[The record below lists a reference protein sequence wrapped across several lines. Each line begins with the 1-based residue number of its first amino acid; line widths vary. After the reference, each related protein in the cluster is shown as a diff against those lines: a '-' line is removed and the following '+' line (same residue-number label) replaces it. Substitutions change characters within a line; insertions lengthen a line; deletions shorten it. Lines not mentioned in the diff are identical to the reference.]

1 MSMTAPLVLLFFAAP
16 PPPEVTAHNRA
27 AMAHYLRGDFEAA
40 YTEFCAVYAALPD
53 PARDRRAREDA
64 MGSIR
69 SALRKL
75 HAADPRTPEPLCR
88 LATHL
93 RGHIAALTEAHPGQP
108 DLLEIRGNQ
117 ELLATVTHD
126 LAPYGPTACDPP
138 SERSPAKKPADDPGP
153 TSATPPPERR
163 SPPPP
168 TDAAAPTAGTPP
180 AADPGPKPA
189 RRDSADPRHLKIA
202 GGVAL
207 GLAGAALGIMAWRIA
222 DEAALNDDIDA
233 LERAAAGRP
242 FTPDERDALGD
253 LRGHARSSRWQALG
267 VGFAG
272 VGLAAIGTA
281 LLVVGHRAARTHRT
295 AAAPMWLPGGAGLT
309 VHVRLGARASKR
321 GARR

>member
-93 RGHIAALTEAHPGQP
+93 RGHIAALSEAHPGQP

-138 SERSPAKKPADDPGP
+138 SERSPAKNPADAPGP
-153 TSATPPPERR
+153 TSTTPTPERR

-180 AADPGPKPA
+180 ATAPGPKPA
-189 RRDSADPRHLKIA
+189 PPDPRRLKIA
-202 GGVAL
+202 GGAAL
-207 GLAGAALGIMAWRIA
+207 GLAG
-222 DEAALNDDIDA
+222 
-233 LERAAAGRP
+233 
-242 FTPDERDALGD
+242 
-253 LRGHARSSRWQALG
+253 
-267 VGFAG
+267 
-272 VGLAAIGTA
+272 LAFIGTA
-281 LLVVGHRAARTHRT
+281 VLSGFYADRYRRLDALDRRLDTAEEIVERQRRLDAAIVTRTALIVTGSVAALLITGGVALLVRSRAQRRVF
-295 AAAPMWLPGGAGLT
+295 AAPSLAPRMWG
-309 VHVRLGARASKR
+309 VHLEGRF
-321 GARR
+321 